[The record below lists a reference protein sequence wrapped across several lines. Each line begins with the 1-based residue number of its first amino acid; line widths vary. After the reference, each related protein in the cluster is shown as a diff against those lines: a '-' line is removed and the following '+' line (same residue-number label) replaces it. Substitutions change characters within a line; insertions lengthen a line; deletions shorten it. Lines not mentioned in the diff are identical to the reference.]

1 MSDLV
6 KSVKVNKDENKQVTA
21 QVEESGQYLT
31 FLQQG
36 EMFAIGILGIKE
48 IIEYGH
54 LTTVPL
60 MPNFISGVINIRGAV
75 VPVIDLSA
83 RFGREAAT
91 TTRRSCIVII
101 ETINDDEKMDIGI
114 IVDSVS
120 EVLEIPDQNIEP
132 APRFG
137 TKIRADFISGMGKVN
152 DKFVI
157 LLDIN
162 RVLSVD
168 EMSSLS
174 SVASELSDEPLA
186 IESST
191 LTQKF

>member
-1 MSDLV
+1 MSSLV
-6 KSVKVNKDENKQVTA
+6 KSADQKAMVAHEHPSSA
-21 QVEESGQYLT
+21 MEESGQYLT
-31 FLQQG
+31 FLQRG

-48 IIEYGH
+48 IIEYAN

-60 MPNFISGVINIRGAV
+60 MPKFISGVINIRGAV

-83 RFGREAAT
+83 RFGRETAV

-101 ETINDDEKMDIGI
+101 ETVNDNEKMDIGI

-120 EVLEIPDQNIEP
+120 EVLEILPADIEP

-137 TKIRADFISGMGKVN
+137 TNIRADFISGMGKVN

-157 LLDIN
+157 ILDIS
-162 RVLSVD
+162 RVLSVN
-168 EMSSLS
+168 EMSSL
-174 SVASELSDEPLA
+174 ASAGGEAMPEINLV
-186 IESST
+186 
-191 LTQKF
+191 K

>member
-1 MSDLV
+1 MSSLV
-6 KSVKVNKDENKQVTA
+6 KSAEQKAMVAHEPSSSA
-21 QVEESGQYLT
+21 IEESGQYLT
-31 FLQQG
+31 FLQRS

-48 IIEYGH
+48 IIEYAN

-60 MPNFISGVINIRGAV
+60 MPEFISGVINIRGAV

-83 RFGREAAT
+83 RFGREAAVT
-91 TTRRSCIVII
+91 SRRSCIVII
-101 ETINDDEKMDIGI
+101 ETVNDNEKMDIGI

-120 EVLEIPDQNIEP
+120 EVLEILPADIEP

-137 TKIRADFISGMGKVN
+137 TNIRADFISGMGKVN

-157 LLDIN
+157 ILDIS
-162 RVLSVD
+162 RVLSVN

-174 SVASELSDEPLA
+174 TINGDKIPALA
-186 IESST
+186 MAD
-191 LTQKF
+191 

>member
-1 MSDLV
+1 MSSLV
-6 KSVKVNKDENKQVTA
+6 KSAEQNRMTVHQPPSSTVA
-21 QVEESGQYLT
+21 ESGQYLT
-31 FLQQG
+31 FLQRG
-36 EMFAIGILGIKE
+36 EMFAIDILGIKE
-48 IIEYGH
+48 IIEYAN

-60 MPNFISGVINIRGAV
+60 MPEFISGVINIRGAV

-83 RFGREAAT
+83 RFGREAAV

-101 ETINDDEKMDIGI
+101 ETVNDNEKIDIGI

-120 EVLEIPDQNIEP
+120 EVLEIPPADIEP

-137 TKIRADFISGMGKVN
+137 TNIRADFINGMGKVN

-157 LLDIN
+157 ILDIS

-168 EMSSLS
+168 EMSSLA
-174 SVASELSDEPLA
+174 SVSSELAPEANLV
-186 IESST
+186 E
-191 LTQKF
+191 

>member
-1 MSDLV
+1 MSSLI
-6 KSVKVNKDENKQVTA
+6 KSSGQKRMVAHETPSSA
-21 QVEESGQYLT
+21 IEESGQYLT
-31 FLQQG
+31 FLQRG

-48 IIEYGH
+48 IIEYAN

-60 MPNFISGVINIRGAV
+60 MPEFISGVINIRGAV

-83 RFGREAAT
+83 RFGREAAV

-101 ETINDDEKMDIGI
+101 ETVNDNEKMDIGI

-120 EVLEIPDQNIEP
+120 EVLEIPPADIEP

-137 TKIRADFISGMGKVN
+137 TNIRADFISGMGKVN

-157 LLDIN
+157 ILDIS

-168 EMSSLS
+168 EMSSLASVS
-174 SVASELSDEPLA
+174 SESMSEINLLE
-186 IESST
+186 
-191 LTQKF
+191 

>member
-1 MSDLV
+1 MSSLIKATEV
-6 KSVKVNKDENKQVTA
+6 MA
-21 QVEESGQYLT
+21 QVNDSSSIEESGQYLT

-48 IIEYGH
+48 IMEYGH

-60 MPNFISGVINIRGAV
+60 MPKFISGVINIRGAV

-91 TTRRSCIVII
+91 ITRRSCIVII
-101 ETINDDEKMDIGI
+101 ETENEGEKIDIGI
-114 IVDSVS
+114 VVDSVS
-120 EVLEIPDQNIEP
+120 EVLEILPENIEP

-137 TKIRADFISGMGKVN
+137 TNIRADFISGMGKVN

-157 LLDIN
+157 ILDIS

-168 EMSSLS
+168 EMGSLANINEPS
-174 SVASELSDEPLA
+174 ASELSITE
-186 IESST
+186 
-191 LTQKF
+191 

>member
-1 MSDLV
+1 MSALV
-6 KSVKVNKDENKQVTA
+6 NDNGKQQVAT
-21 QVEESGQYLT
+21 VEESSNNETSEQYLT

-48 IIEYGH
+48 IIEYAA

-60 MPNFISGVINIRGAV
+60 MPSFISGVINIRGAV

-83 RFGREAAT
+83 RFGRETAV

-101 ETINDDEKMDIGI
+101 ETENDDETIDIGI

-120 EVLEIPDQNIEP
+120 EVLEIPAIDIEP
-132 APRFG
+132 TPHFG
-137 TKIRADFISGMGKVN
+137 TNIRADFISGMGKVN

-157 LLDIN
+157 ILDIR
-162 RVLSVD
+162 RVLSID
-168 EMSSLS
+168 EMG
-174 SVASELSDEPLA
+174 ELVGMNSP
-186 IESST
+186 
-191 LTQKF
+191 QKDRLLDAGEALVSQS

>member
-1 MSDLV
+1 MSSLV
-6 KSVKVNKDENKQVTA
+6 KSAEQNIMVGHEAPSTI
-21 QVEESGQYLT
+21 EESGQYLT
-31 FLQQG
+31 FLQRG

-48 IIEYGH
+48 IIEYAN

-60 MPNFISGVINIRGAV
+60 MPEFISGVINIRGAV

-83 RFGREAAT
+83 RFGREAAV

-101 ETINDDEKMDIGI
+101 ETVNDNEKTDIGI

-120 EVLEIPDQNIEP
+120 EVLEIPPADIEP

-137 TKIRADFISGMGKVN
+137 TNIRADFISGMGKVN
-152 DKFVI
+152 GKFVI
-157 LLDIN
+157 ILDIS

-168 EMSSLS
+168 EMSSLAGVS
-174 SVASELSDEPLA
+174 SELAPEINLV
-186 IESST
+186 E
-191 LTQKF
+191 

>member
-1 MSDLV
+1 MNSLV
-6 KSVKVNKDENKQVTA
+6 KPAEQKIMVAHLPASSA
-21 QVEESGQYLT
+21 IEESGQYLT
-31 FLQQG
+31 FLQCG

-48 IIEYGH
+48 IIEYAN

-60 MPNFISGVINIRGAV
+60 MPEFISGVINIRGAV

-83 RFGREAAT
+83 RFGREAAKP
-91 TTRRSCIVII
+91 TRRSCIVII
-101 ETINDDEKMDIGI
+101 ETVNDNEKMDIGI

-120 EVLEIPDQNIEP
+120 EVLEIPPADIEP

-137 TKIRADFISGMGKVN
+137 TNIRADFISGMGKIN

-157 LLDIN
+157 ILDIS

-168 EMSSLS
+168 EMSSLA
-174 SVASELSDEPLA
+174 SVGSEPLP
-186 IESST
+186 EVN
-191 LTQKF
+191 LVE

>member
-1 MSDLV
+1 MSSLV
-6 KSVKVNKDENKQVTA
+6 KSSDQTDLVTKKEPSA
-21 QVEESGQYLT
+21 VEESGQYLT
-31 FLQQG
+31 FLQRG

-48 IIEYGH
+48 IMEYDS

-60 MPNFISGVINIRGAV
+60 MPEFISGVINIRGAV

-83 RFGREAAT
+83 RFGRDTAV

-101 ETINDDEKMDIGI
+101 ETINDDEKIDIGI

-120 EVLEIPDQNIEP
+120 EVLEIPQTEIEP

-137 TKIRADFISGMGKVN
+137 TNIRADFISGMGKVN

-157 LLDIN
+157 ILDIS
-162 RVLSVD
+162 RVLSID
-168 EMSSLS
+168 EMGSLAAVS
-174 SVASELSDEPLA
+174 CDTQSVASTTE
-186 IESST
+186 
-191 LTQKF
+191 

>member
-1 MSDLV
+1 MSSLV
-6 KSVKVNKDENKQVTA
+6 KSGDQTNMVAHQESSSS
-21 QVEESGQYLT
+21 VEESGQYLT
-31 FLQQG
+31 FLQRG

-48 IIEYGH
+48 IMEYSE

-83 RFGREAAT
+83 RFGRETAQ

-101 ETINDDEKMDIGI
+101 ETNNDNEKMDIGI

-120 EVLEIPDQNIEP
+120 EVLEIAQTEIEP

-137 TKIRADFISGMGKVN
+137 TNIRADFISGMGKVN

-157 LLDIN
+157 ILDIS

-168 EMSSLS
+168 EMSTLV
-174 SVASELSDEPLA
+174 SVKSEENAPATATATA
-186 IESST
+186 IE
-191 LTQKF
+191 

>member
-1 MSDLV
+1 MSSLV
-6 KSVKVNKDENKQVTA
+6 KSAKQKTMVA
-21 QVEESGQYLT
+21 HESPSSAMEESGQYLT
-31 FLQQG
+31 FLQRG

-48 IIEYGH
+48 IIEYAN

-60 MPNFISGVINIRGAV
+60 MPEFISGVINIRGAV

-83 RFGREAAT
+83 RFGREVAA

-101 ETINDDEKMDIGI
+101 ETVNDNEKMVIGI

-120 EVLEIPDQNIEP
+120 EVLEILTADIEP

-137 TKIRADFISGMGKVN
+137 TNIRADFISGMGKVN

-157 LLDIN
+157 ILDIS
-162 RVLSVD
+162 RVLSVN
-168 EMSSLS
+168 EMSSLAR
-174 SVASELSDEPLA
+174 VGGDPMTEINLVE
-186 IESST
+186 
-191 LTQKF
+191 

>member
-1 MSDLV
+1 MSSLT
-6 KSVKVNKDENKQVTA
+6 KSSGQQIMAAHESPSTA
-21 QVEESGQYLT
+21 IEESGQYLT
-31 FLQQG
+31 FLQRG

-48 IIEYGH
+48 IIEYAN

-60 MPNFISGVINIRGAV
+60 MPEFISGVINIRGAV

-83 RFGREAAT
+83 RFGREAAV

-101 ETINDDEKMDIGI
+101 ETVNDNQKIDIGI

-120 EVLEIPDQNIEP
+120 EVLEIPPADIEP

-137 TKIRADFISGMGKVN
+137 TNIRADFISGMGKVN

-157 LLDIN
+157 ILDIC

-168 EMSSLS
+168 EMSSLA
-174 SVASELSDEPLA
+174 SVGSESMSE
-186 IESST
+186 IT
-191 LTQKF
+191 LLE

>member
-1 MSDLV
+1 MSSLV
-6 KSVKVNKDENKQVTA
+6 KSAEQNRMAVHQPPSSTVA
-21 QVEESGQYLT
+21 ESGQYLT
-31 FLQQG
+31 FLQRG
-36 EMFAIGILGIKE
+36 EMFAIDILGIKE
-48 IIEYGH
+48 IIEYAK

-60 MPNFISGVINIRGAV
+60 MPEFISGVINIRGAV

-83 RFGREAAT
+83 RFGREAAV

-101 ETINDDEKMDIGI
+101 ETVNDNEKIDIGI

-120 EVLEIPDQNIEP
+120 EVLEIPPADIEP

-137 TKIRADFISGMGKVN
+137 TNIRADFINGMGKVN

-157 LLDIN
+157 ILDIS

-168 EMSSLS
+168 EMSSLA
-174 SVASELSDEPLA
+174 SVSSELAPEANLV
-186 IESST
+186 E
-191 LTQKF
+191 

>member
-1 MSDLV
+1 MNSLV
-6 KSVKVNKDENKQVTA
+6 KSGAMKRMVA
-21 QVEESGQYLT
+21 QEDPSSAIEESGQYLT
-31 FLQQG
+31 FLQRG

-48 IIEYGH
+48 IIEYAS

-60 MPNFISGVINIRGAV
+60 MPEFISGVINIRGAV

-83 RFGREAAT
+83 RFGRETAV

-101 ETINDDEKMDIGI
+101 ETVNNNEKMDIGI

-120 EVLEIPDQNIEP
+120 EVLEIPPSDIEP

-137 TKIRADFISGMGKVN
+137 TNIRADFISGMGKVD

-157 LLDIN
+157 LLDIS

-168 EMSSLS
+168 EMSSLASVS
-174 SVASELSDEPLA
+174 S
-186 IESST
+186 ESMPEVS
-191 LTQKF
+191 LLE

>member
-1 MSDLV
+1 MNALAKPGEQQGTV
-6 KSVKVNKDENKQVTA
+6 KESEA
-21 QVEESGQYLT
+21 SSEIEESGQYLT

-48 IIEYGH
+48 IIEYAS

-60 MPNFISGVINIRGAV
+60 MPEFISGVINIRGAV

-83 RFGREAAT
+83 RFGRKAAV

-101 ETINDDEKMDIGI
+101 ETETEDEKIDIGI

-120 EVLEIPDQNIEP
+120 EVLEIPPADIEP

-137 TKIRADFISGMGKVN
+137 TNIRADFISGMGKIN
-152 DKFVI
+152 DDFVI
-157 LLDIN
+157 ILDIN
-162 RVLSVD
+162 KVLSID
-168 EMSSLS
+168 EMGAL
-174 SVASELSDEPLA
+174 VG
-186 IESST
+186 IESDLVPESP
-191 LTQKF
+191 LLQS